1 MEATFFVASREAA
14 MRVRSWTNVP
24 ADSAADPLTVGSP
37 AALLALV
44 DALGTRT
51 RRGVAPLTD
60 ATCQSFP
67 VWVFDPRAVDAIS
80 ELSGDR
86 LDEVTTAWHERA
98 EAESAEMD
106 ADVHELSMLLGEV
119 QQALAD
125 ADSSQELFVLLEQ
138 KAF

>member
-1 MEATFFVASREAA
+1 MEATFFVADRETA
-14 MRVRSWTNVP
+14 MRVRSWTDVP
-24 ADSAADPLTVGSP
+24 ADSAADPLTIGST

-44 DALGTRT
+44 DALGTPG
-51 RRGVAPLTD
+51 RRAVAPLTD

-67 VWVFDPRAVDAIS
+67 IWVFDPHAVDDIS
-80 ELSGDR
+80 KLSGDR
-86 LDEVTTAWHERA
+86 LDEVSAAWHERA
-98 EAESAEMD
+98 DADEAEMD

-119 QQALAD
+119 QQAIAE